1 MSLGD
6 WLWVVLLVASLLV
19 PPGLHAQQGKQGWGD
34 VLLEPNEPIFAVLT
48 ALNMAGYDT
57 GLGVNS
63 GNDVRSEVRGY
74 LAQGNVPDLAVIAK
88 LRRFYVV
95 QQQNDPAKDLGQYLS
110 LALLLGPP
118 PELKLTVDERD
129 IPPDVRDIAAILP
142 LVRTFYEQAEVG
154 GLWQRLQG
162 RYNDEVQRYSA
173 PVRRSVELSDAYLR
187 FPSGSYLGRTY
198 AIYLCLMA
206 APNQV
211 QARIYGANYYLVVTP
226 SKELQLGKIRHQY
239 LHFLLDGLA
248 LKYAAEIEQK
258 TALLGIARKAPALSP
273 DYRQDFSLLLTEC
286 LIGAV
291 ELRMDK
297 VPAAEAQKRT
307 SAYAASGLIL
317 VPYFYDA
324 LVEFEKQ
331 ESSMNVY
338 YKQMVLGIDPD
349 DESDRLAKIKFA
361 PAPAPEAVTEAA
373 NKETSPLDRQL
384 DDADDLIYQG
394 KYLEA
399 KAAYAEIISKSDPK
413 NQRALFGMAMAY
425 SNLRKPDLAVEYFQK
440 TLDVARDLR
449 ILTWSHIY
457 LGRIDDIEDNRKAA
471 LEQYRAASL
480 TAGAFP
486 EALRAVQA
494 AQQKPFGSK

>member
-1 MSLGD
+1 M
-6 WLWVVLLVASLLV
+6 
-19 PPGLHAQQGKQGWGD
+19 
-34 VLLEPNEPIFAVLT
+34 LEPNEQIFALLT

-57 GLGVNS
+57 SLGANS
-63 GNDVRSEVRGY
+63 GNEVRSEVRGY
-74 LAQGNVPDLAVIAK
+74 LSQGSAPNLAVTQK
-88 LRRFYVV
+88 LHNFYVT
-95 QQQNDPAKDLGQYLS
+95 QQQTDPAKDLGQYLS

-118 PELKLTVDERD
+118 PELKVAVDERD
-129 IPPDVRDIAAILP
+129 VPPDVRDVSAILP
-142 LVRTFYEQAEVG
+142 LVRTFYKQADIE

-162 RYNDEVQRYSA
+162 RYNDEVRRYST
-173 PVRRSVELSDAYLR
+173 PVRHSVELSDAYLR

-198 AIYLCLMA
+198 TINLCLMG

-239 LHFLLDGLA
+239 LHFLVDGLT

-258 TALLGIARKAPALSP
+258 TALLAIARKAPALSP

-297 VPAAEAQKRT
+297 VPAAEAQKRVN
-307 SAYAASGLIL
+307 AYAASGLIL

-324 LVEFEKQ
+324 LAEFEKQ
-331 ESSMNVY
+331 ESSMSVY
-338 YKQMVLGIDPD
+338 YKQMVLGIDLD
-349 DESDRLAKIKFA
+349 DESDRLAKIKFS
-361 PAPAPEAVTEAA
+361 PAPAAEAVTEAA
-373 NKETSPLDRQL
+373 NKDTSPLDRHL

-399 KAAYAEIISKSDPK
+399 KAAYAEIIAKDDPK

-457 LGRIDDIEDNRKAA
+457 LGRINDIEDNRKAA
-471 LEQYRAASL
+471 LDQYRAASL

-494 AQQKPFGSK
+494 GQQKPFGSR